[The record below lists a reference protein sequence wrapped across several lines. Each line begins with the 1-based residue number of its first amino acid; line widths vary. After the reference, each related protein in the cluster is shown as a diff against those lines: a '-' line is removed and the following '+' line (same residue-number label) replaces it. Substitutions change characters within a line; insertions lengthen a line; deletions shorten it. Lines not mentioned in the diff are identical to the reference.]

1 MENDCGVYYF
11 TLDSLDS
18 ALLKP
23 IIQEIIEKVEPIGLY
38 IHSITSNMGPV
49 NLKMWKT
56 FGAIASNK
64 YSKLVNCIPHPVDS
78 NRKLFFIADAPH
90 LLKNL
95 KSALM
100 NNKVIELPKAFV
112 DLYNLSSAVVECA
125 HLNELVDIQENLHFK
140 LIPKIKKKRY
150 CLRHI

>member
-1 MENDCGVYYF
+1 MIGEIFTRWKMIVDYYF
-11 TLDSLDS
+11 TPDSLDG

-23 IIQEIIEKVEPIGLY
+23 IIQEIIEKVESIGLY
-38 IHSITSNMGPV
+38 IYSITSDMGPV

-56 FGAIASNK
+56 FGAIGSNK

-95 KSALM
+95 KFALL
-100 NNKVIELPKAFV
+100 NNK
-112 DLYNLSSAVVECA
+112 
-125 HLNELVDIQENLHFK
+125 
-140 LIPKIKKKRY
+140 
-150 CLRHI
+150 